1 MILAVEDD
9 EALLR
14 LIQKNLQ
21 RASFHTEGA
30 SNGAEAIAPII
41 SGPPELLLL
50 DYCLPDMTGK
60 QVVETLAEQQRSIP
74 FIVITGH
81 GNEKVAVGMNC
92 IRGEL

>member
-1 MILAVEDD
+1 MIKEYRNNDGIENGAHMILAVEDD
-9 EALLR
+9 EALL
-14 LIQKNLQ
+14 
-21 RASFHTEGA
+21 
-30 SNGAEAIAPII
+30 
-41 SGPPELLLL
+41 LLLL

-81 GNEKVAVGMNC
+81 GDEKVAVGMNC